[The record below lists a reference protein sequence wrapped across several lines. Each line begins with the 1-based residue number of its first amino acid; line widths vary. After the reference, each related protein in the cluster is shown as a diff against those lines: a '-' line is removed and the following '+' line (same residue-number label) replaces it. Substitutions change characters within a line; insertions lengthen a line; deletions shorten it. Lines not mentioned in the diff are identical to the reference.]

1 MTIGQ
6 QNYSKMFTGNG
17 SISFAF
23 KEKNRLEN
31 RRSLLDNSRMFE
43 AAVLMGILLS
53 GRIFEI
59 NLYTTGVYRGF
70 FKGGGWFLAVA
81 ESMCHAPDTH

>member
-1 MTIGQ
+1 
-6 QNYSKMFTGNG
+6 MFTGNG

-59 NLYTTGVYRGF
+59 NLYTTGVYREY
-70 FKGGGWFLAVA
+70 FKGDGWFLAVA
-81 ESMCHAPDTH
+81 ESMCQACSRNAAIGELQPN

>member
-1 MTIGQ
+1 
-6 QNYSKMFTGNG
+6 MFTGNG

-70 FKGGGWFLAVA
+70 FEMLQLVNCNLIKSCFTRNLRQ
-81 ESMCHAPDTH
+81 CHKVEL